1 MCARVWFVSGCFVVI
16 WSALAISSSNGNGI
30 EALFN
35 KLSFL
40 EDKILDIE
48 QAARVSE
55 AKLKAHVE
63 AKEEHRQAKLEA
75 EEPEANNLHANMQ
88 DKLAELERG
97 VKANEILLRQQ
108 LEQGLQARMAD
119 LQGMLDAI
127 ERQMKTMENT
137 LQDKL
142 FRVMDRIMT
151 DNMYQLK
158 ETLLGEV
165 RKTKENGV
173 PIAGTS
179 NITVQ
184 SVPDA
189 VKHEIEH
196 NPSADE
202 SEASYR
208 SCKDAP
214 SNVSGRNFMLLNA
227 DTFPFEVYCEQ
238 ISFGGGWIVFQHR
251 FNGQLDFYKNWTEYS
266 DGFGDLEGE
275 FWLGLDY
282 LHRITSLRPH
292 ELLVEV
298 KDFAGNYG
306 YALYDGFEIGSE
318 EEQYVLKK
326 LGKYQGTAGDS
337 MSYNWGKKFSTADSN
352 NGDYSDFG
360 NCAADRQGAWWPLGP
375 WAMADGQLTAGRQ
388 TMALFARVR
397 GNMCST

>member
-1 MCARVWFVSGCFVVI
+1 AGCRCVKSCV
-16 WSALAISSSNGNGI
+16 LACG
-30 EALFN
+30 
-35 KLSFL
+35 SF
-40 EDKILDIE
+40 
-48 QAARVSE
+48 
-55 AKLKAHVE
+55 
-63 AKEEHRQAKLEA
+63 
-75 EEPEANNLHANMQ
+75 
-88 DKLAELERG
+88 RG
-97 VKANEILLRQQ
+97 
-108 LEQGLQARMAD
+108 
-119 LQGMLDAI
+119 
-127 ERQMKTMENT
+127 
-137 LQDKL
+137 
-142 FRVMDRIMT
+142 
-151 DNMYQLK
+151 
-158 ETLLGEV
+158 
-165 RKTKENGV
+165 
-173 PIAGTS
+173 
-179 NITVQ
+179 
-184 SVPDA
+184 
-189 VKHEIEH
+189 HEIEH

-214 SNVSGRNFMLLNA
+214 SNVSGRSFMLLNA

-306 YALYDGFEIGSE
+306 YALYDGFEIGSD

-360 NCAADRQGAWWPLGP
+360 NCAADRQGAWWYVLCTRANLNGP
-375 WAMADGQLTAGRQ
+375 YKKTSSSLSSMYWH
-388 TMALFARVR
+388 F
-397 GNMCST
+397 STHDRRSLAYSRMMIREV